1 MADPMSLRTPS
12 ARPTRAKDNN
22 EETTMKEA
30 TMKEATM
37 EEAMEISE
45 SDLREALEEAAAVNS
60 SSTDTLVAKVAFAHW
75 RLHPT
80 GTPGAIKPDDN
91 DGYAVHLVDQIASGY
106 VITDGPWWISDSDI
120 AALRQEAAA
129 AGDTEQVELCRA
141 ALEEDDEAAR
151 MDCVDV
157 IAKNRLKQL

>member
-1 MADPMSLRTPS
+1 VECL
-12 ARPTRAKDNN
+12 TRAKDNN
-22 EETTMKEA
+22 EET

-75 RLHPT
+75 RKH
-80 GTPGAIKPDDN
+80 PGAIKPDDN
-91 DGYAVHLVDQIASGY
+91 DGYAVRLVDQIACGY
-106 VITDGPWWISDSDI
+106 ILADGPWWISNDDI
-120 AALRQEAAA
+120 AALGQEAAA